1 MGFPYDTG
9 SYEGV
14 SGAIFMGFGTSMP
27 GMFTVIAI
35 VVAVVLLAAGQAT
48 EAAKYRDHK
57 YAVVNQKSAPSGHWR
72 GAFLW
77 SM

>member
-14 SGAIFMGFGTSMP
+14 SGAIFMGFGTAAP

-35 VVAVVLLAAGQAT
+35 AIAVLLLALGQKT
-48 EAAKYRDHK
+48 EADKYRDHK
-57 YAVVNQKSAPSGHWR
+57 
-72 GAFLW
+72 
-77 SM
+77 